1 MFEQGA
7 MAPLWSLIIMG
18 VVIFVMSHFLRSDS
32 QTGEASGKDADKDI
46 PRLPEKAGASLPA
59 TVTLIPADGADVF
72 AGLPLA
78 VMTEEALAV
87 AGGMKPAG
95 DFTVGEFPGLSIRTY
110 THPDK
115 SLVGILYRDG
125 DGRTWLNL
133 ITEYADGRVITT
145 SSAPEEMVTRDRPK
159 GMPLFNHPGF
169 EPRHLMRR
177 HKLSIRTA
185 ELRPSVPP
193 EKFPA
198 FFAEVYNRLRDH
210 METSAKE
217 EEGKGFFGVRISFPT
232 PFGDAEPAESDAG
245 PADPT
250 PAVLHKW
257 LSAAYRA
264 ANVPIPKRGEFM
276 ERLVWVM
283 DGAEMEAIARI
294 ISKYST
300 VSVVKTG
307 SQWSVR
313 DDSEAVTPFDPE
325 ALAGPA
331 LFDKINSILP
341 ESARF
346 NRLDAGIKNVIFYS
360 RASF

>member
-7 MAPLWSLIIMG
+7 MAPLWSLIVMG
-18 VVIFVMSHFLRSDS
+18 VVIFLMSHFLRNDA
-32 QTGEASGKDADKDI
+32 QTGEASGGDADKDI
-46 PRLPEKAGASLPA
+46 PRLPEKAGASLPP
-59 TVTLIPADGADVF
+59 TVTLTPVGGMDVF

-78 VMTEEALAV
+78 VMVEETLAG
-87 AGGMKPAG
+87 ASGMKPAG
-95 DFTVGEFPGLSIRTY
+95 DFTVGGFPGLSIRAY

-115 SLVGILYRDG
+115 SLVGILYRDA
-125 DGRTWLNL
+125 DGHAWLNL
-133 ITEYADGRVITT
+133 LTECADGRVVTT

-169 EPRHLMRR
+169 EPRLLLRR
-177 HKLSIRTA
+177 HKLSIRAT
-185 ELRPSVPP
+185 ELKPATPP
-193 EKFPA
+193 ERFPE
-198 FFAEVYNRLRDH
+198 FFAEVYNKLRDH
-210 METSAKE
+210 METTSKE
-217 EEGKGFFGVRISFPT
+217 EGNRGFFGVRISFPT
-232 PFGDAEPAESDAG
+232 PFGASEPSESGAD

-264 ANVPIPKRGEFM
+264 ANVPPQKRREFM

-283 DGAEMEAIARI
+283 DGARMEAIARA
-294 ISKYST
+294 ISRYST

-307 SQWSVR
+307 ETWSVR
-313 DDSEAVTPFDPE
+313 DDSGSQTAFDPE
-325 ALAGPA
+325 ALTGPA
-331 LFDKINSILP
+331 LFDKINSTLP
-341 ESARF
+341 ASARF